1 MQLKWCEMKKK
12 KVFFPSLIKSPGVE
26 RYFFARCG
34 FTFWLDCP
42 VFVWF
47 FLCMFSPSRKSRF
60 GPDFSLTPVWH
71 IDVAEEFARKK
82 EKNNSPQGSGEDI
95 LEGPELWE
103 FSVKAFQNDSSS
115 TSLNTWSILACW
127 MEWIPL
133 SYCSAVWLSPC
144 YFFPQLQQ

>member
-1 MQLKWCEMKKK
+1 MGKKDVSLHFNQVSWCREVLRCTLWVHVATSHSIALMSGFSLHVFALPKVQIRPRLQFNSCVTHWCCRRICKKK
-12 KVFFPSLIKSPGVE
+12 KEK
-26 RYFFARCG
+26 
-34 FTFWLDCP
+34 
-42 VFVWF
+42 
-47 FLCMFSPSRKSRF
+47 
-60 GPDFSLTPVWH
+60 
-71 IDVAEEFARKK
+71 
-82 EKNNSPQGSGEDI
+82 KNNSPQGSGEDI